1 MWTSPWFFKGF
12 YIWLVVGLGGRKAL
26 EKLKMSSKCFREFYL
41 WSEAGMGGR
50 AGWLVIFGLW
60 VFSSTWKIANG
71 EQQVT
76 YFVLKPLLDLR
87 AEGYGVVQVNSS
99 FATAYP
105 CIRSIRVVVFQGM
118 I

>member
-1 MWTSPWFFKGF
+1 
-12 YIWLVVGLGGRKAL
+12 
-26 EKLKMSSKCFREFYL
+26 
-41 WSEAGMGGR
+41 MGGR
-50 AGWLVIFGLW
+50 ASWLVIFGLW

-76 YFVLKPLLDLR
+76 NFVLKPLLDLR
-87 AEGYGVVQVNSS
+87 AGEGFGLDKVNSV

-105 CIRSIRVVVFQGM
+105 CIRSIIVAVFQGM

>member
-1 MWTSPWFFKGF
+1 MG
-12 YIWLVVGLGGRKAL
+12 IGGRKAS
-26 EKLKMSSKCFREFYL
+26 EKSKMSSKCFREFYF

-76 YFVLKPLLDLR
+76 YFVLKPLLDLH
-87 AEGYGVVQVNSS
+87 AGEGFGVV
-99 FATAYP
+99 
-105 CIRSIRVVVFQGM
+105 
-118 I
+118 

>member
-1 MWTSPWFFKGF
+1 MGTLSR
-12 YIWLVVGLGGRKAL
+12 IGGRKAS

-60 VFSSTWKIANG
+60 VFTTTWKIANG

-76 YFVLKPLLDLR
+76 YFVLKPLLDLH
-87 AEGYGVVQVNSS
+87 AGEGFGPV
-99 FATAYP
+99 
-105 CIRSIRVVVFQGM
+105 
-118 I
+118 